1 VAGRSEPAPDHADHS
16 HRLNPRDAG
25 RCECRAPAENV
36 RRRLEV
42 ASTCLGTPTNGQ
54 GNVGTANTQLSP
66 GDSFSDV
73 DSVIGEFVAGLAGA
87 PLAPR
92 FEAGAVVAGH
102 FEIVRKIGEGGMGVV
117 FLARDRRL
125 DREVAIKL
133 VGRRS
138 AVATARLERE
148 AQAMAQLAHPNV
160 VTVHEVGQHD
170 GAVYIAMEY
179 VDGATLRVWQAS
191 EARTWRQIVEV
202 YVQAARGLA
211 AAHATGFVHRDF
223 KPDNV
228 LLGRD
233 GRARVAD
240 FGLARTLGSI
250 EVSRERVDRG
260 EPLATNPSLTASDA
274 VLGTP
279 GYMAPEQFNC
289 AVPLGPHVD
298 QFAFGVALHEALVGV
313 RPFGDVPNWV
323 ASPSDRVAIPANR
336 EVPRWLRGVLG
347 RLVALDPNHRYPDM
361 RTVADALEHGLGLAR
376 ARRRWAMALVGAGAA
391 VAIGVGVG
399 TSSRPTPCSDAAAA
413 VGTMWSPARRE
424 GLAAAFA
431 ADGESAARTWA
442 AVDPLVD
449 AWFTHWTEVR
459 VAGCEATRVDGSQSE
474 ALLDRQVACLDGR
487 LDRVTAVLDVLERNP
502 APRARVDEVASDLPD
517 VAICTD
523 PAYLLARVAPPED
536 PAIRDAV
543 AQLALGLEH
552 ADIRLEIG
560 EFAGLAAEVRS
571 LVASADALGWD
582 PARARAKWILG
593 RVVMAE
599 GERDAATSLLR
610 EAYFLA
616 RGASDDETAARIAL
630 SLGYLDGMIRNDPAG
645 AELWLQ
651 HAEADV
657 RRGAAPPRTQVNIEV
672 TRAQALLASGDADAA
687 VTVLERAKTRDD
699 ALGTPRLDRLFL
711 EYELAAAL
719 DAASRHTEA
728 LALYDRMIED
738 AGALLGPRS
747 QRVGMLHNN
756 RGLARYYVQDLP
768 GAIDDL
774 RLSLTIEAGAGT
786 AEASRAP
793 VRLNLGLALAASG
806 AYDEAVPLL
815 EQVRAWWKTH
825 PEAIAED
832 ALATKALAWVELRRG
847 NLERAS
853 ELATEALASARR
865 ALDPDHPEVAA
876 SATLL
881 GDIALARGALP
892 AAIEQ
897 LEAAQEIWAAP
908 SNAGDPSSID
918 TINSLAEARLRA
930 GRLDDALALAESAL
944 ALAAT
949 GEVTDGARGSA
960 YFVRARVRAAKGDAD
975 AATADARTALGLLDG
990 PLSAHEHAD
999 VEAWLRR

>member
-1 VAGRSEPAPDHADHS
+1 V
-16 HRLNPRDAG
+16 
-25 RCECRAPAENV
+25 
-36 RRRLEV
+36 
-42 ASTCLGTPTNGQ
+42 GTPANGQ
-54 GNVGTANTQLSP
+54 GNVGTASTQISP

-87 PLAPR
+87 PVAPR

-102 FEIVRKIGEGGMGVV
+102 FEIVRKLGEGGMGVV

-148 AQAMAQLAHPNV
+148 AQAMAQLSHPNV

-228 LLGRD
+228 LLGLD

-240 FGLARTLGSI
+240 FGLARTLGSV
-250 EVSRERVDRG
+250 EVSRERVDRDL
-260 EPLATNPSLTASDA
+260 PIATHPSLTASDA

-279 GYMAPEQFNC
+279 GYMAPEQFNS
-289 AVPLGPHVD
+289 AVPLGPRVD

-313 RPFGDVPNWV
+313 RPFGDIPNWV
-323 ASPSDRVAIPANR
+323 ASAGDRVAIPANR
-336 EVPRWLRGVLG
+336 EVPRWLRRVLG
-347 RLVALDPNHRYPDM
+347 RLVALEPTERYPDM

-376 ARRRWAMALVGAGAA
+376 ARRRWALGLVGAGAA

-413 VGTMWSPARRE
+413 AAAMWTPARRE
-424 GLAAAFA
+424 ALAAAFTQ
-431 ADGESAARTWA
+431 DGESAARTWT
-442 AVDPLVD
+442 AVDALVETWV
-449 AWFTHWTEVR
+449 AQWTEVR

-487 LDRVTAVLDVLERNP
+487 LDRVTAVLDVLP
-502 APRARVDEVASDLPD
+502 HSQAQRARVDELAADLPD
-517 VAICTD
+517 VAICSDTE
-523 PAYLLARVAPPED
+523 YLLARVAPPED
-536 PAIRDAV
+536 PAVRDAV
-543 AQLALGLEH
+543 AELALRFEQV
-552 ADIRLEIG
+552 DIRFG
-560 EFAGLAAEVRS
+560 TDDFAGLAAEVRG

-582 PARARAKWILG
+582 PARARAKWLLG
-593 RVVMAE
+593 RVGMVE
-599 GERDAATSLLR
+599 GERDAASTLMR

-616 RGASDDETAARIAL
+616 RGAGDDESASHIAL
-630 SLGYLDGMIRNDPAG
+630 SLGYLDGMLRNEPES

-657 RRGAAPPRTQVNIEV
+657 RRGAAPPRIRINVEV
-672 TRAQALLASGDADAA
+672 TRAQALLAAGDADAA
-687 VTVLERAKTRDD
+687 VVVMEQAMAHSD
-699 ALGTPRLDRLFL
+699 ALNVSRLDRLFL

-719 DAASRHTEA
+719 DAASQHTEA

-738 AGALLGPRS
+738 VAALLGPRS
-747 QRVGMLHNN
+747 RRAGMLYNN
-756 RGLARYYVQDLP
+756 RGLARYYVQDLT
-768 GAIDDL
+768 GAIEDL
-774 RLSLTIEAGAGT
+774 RLALAIEAEVGT
-786 AEASRAP
+786 SEASRAP
-793 VRLNLGLALAASG
+793 GRLNLALALAANG
-806 AYDEAVPLL
+806 AYDEAVPQL
-815 EQVRAWWKTH
+815 EQLRTWWKTH
-825 PEAIAED
+825 PEAIADD
-832 ALATKALAWVELRRG
+832 ALVTKALAWVELRRG
-847 NLERAS
+847 NLERAAS
-853 ELATEALASARR
+853 LAAEALASARR

-876 SATLL
+876 SETLV
-881 GDIALARGALP
+881 GDIALAQGAVS
-892 AAIEQ
+892 AAIEP
-897 LEAAQEIWAAP
+897 LEAAQRIWAAP
-908 SNAGDPSSID
+908 ANAGNPASID
-918 TINSLAEARLRA
+918 TINSLAEARLRS

-944 ALAAT
+944 AVAAA
-949 GEVTDGARGSA
+949 GEVSDGSRGTA
-960 YFVRARVRAAKGDAD
+960 YFVRARVREAKGDTA
-975 AATADARTALGLLDG
+975 AATADARTALDLLEG
-990 PLSAHEHAD
+990 PLTTRERAD